1 MNRRP
6 IRNVVLLAGLAGLTA
21 CAGTPNRSAG
31 PLHARDSAAVP
42 TQGYYKVGAP
52 YEIDGVTYVPAV
64 DYNYDETGIA
74 SWYGPDFHGKIT
86 ANGELYDMNQVTAAH
101 KTLPMPCLVRVT
113 NLDNGRQII
122 VRVNDRGPYAR
133 GRILDMSRRGAQ
145 LLGYE
150 KTGTAK
156 VRVQIMAKE
165 SMIMA
170 EAAKQGRMSVDIA
183 GLDPDQAP
191 PLPEGTPGYTRPGP
205 IATALPPAP
214 QLQPNVTPPSYRNPP
229 PQVAELAPPQY
240 TPAPAYAQTPS
251 GRVQYTEQQRL
262 ALEQRIAEEPATP
275 SVATVSEKALIQ
287 QQLPKDPGVRGSDVA
302 GRFLPAPQIVAYQKV
317 KPSGIYIQAG
327 AFGVAENAQ
336 RLQAKL
342 AGVGKTDVSQAMV
355 DGKTFYRVRVG
366 PIANVDQAD
375 AMLNRVVAAGAN
387 GAKIVVN

>member
-1 MNRRP
+1 LRHAPAVTRTTALALVAG
-6 IRNVVLLAGLAGLTA
+6 IALLAG
-21 CAGTPNRSAG
+21 CASG
-31 PLHARDSAAVP
+31 PKGPTLSQRAARPAQ
-42 TQGYYKVGAP
+42 QGYYKIGQP
-52 YEIDGVTYVPAV
+52 YEIDGVTYTPAE

-113 NLDNGRQII
+113 NLDNGRTIV

-133 GRILDMSRRGAQ
+133 GRVLDMSRRGAQ

-165 SMIMA
+165 SMILA
-170 EAAKQGRMSVDIA
+170 QAAKQGQMSVDIA

-191 PLPEGTPGYTRPGP
+191 PLPEGTPGYTRAGP
-205 IATALPPAP
+205 IFNAPPPAP
-214 QLQPNVTPPSYRNPP
+214 QYQPSVPLPAYRNPQVAQQQLPP
-229 PQVAELAPPQY
+229 PQQYAQPQFAQPQY
-240 TPAPAYAQTPS
+240 PQPRYIPPSAQQP
-251 GRVQYTEQQRL
+251 V
-262 ALEQRIAEEPATP
+262 AP
-275 SVATVSEKALIQ
+275 SVALVNEKALIQ
-287 QQLPKDPGVRGSDVA
+287 QELPKDMLKGSDVG
-302 GRFLPAPQIVAYQKV
+302 GRFLPAPQIASYQKV

-336 RLQAKL
+336 RLQTRL
-342 AGVGKTDVSQAMV
+342 AGVGKTDISQAIV

-366 PIANVDQAD
+366 PVANVDLAD
-375 AMLNRVVAAGAN
+375 RLLARVVAAGAN

>member
-1 MNRRP
+1 LRAAP
-6 IRNVVLLAGLAGLTA
+6 AIALVAGLGLLAG
-21 CAGTPNRSAG
+21 CAGG
-31 PLHARDSAAVP
+31 PKGPTLSQRAAAP
-42 TQGYYKVGAP
+42 AQQGYYKIGRP
-52 YEIDGVTYVPAV
+52 YEIDGVTYTPAE

-113 NLDNGRQII
+113 NLDNGRTIV

-133 GRILDMSRRGAQ
+133 GRVLDMSRRGAQ

-165 SMIMA
+165 SMILA
-170 EAAKQGRMSVDIA
+170 QAAKQGQMSVDIA

-191 PLPEGTPGYTRPGP
+191 PLPEGTPGYTRAGP
-205 IATALPPAP
+205 IFNAPPPAP
-214 QLQPNVTPPSYRNPP
+214 QYQPSVPLPAYRNP
-229 PQVAELAPPQY
+229 QVAQQQLPPPPQY
-240 TPAPAYAQTPS
+240 AQPQLTQPQYPQPRYVPPS
-251 GRVQYTEQQRL
+251 AQQPV
-262 ALEQRIAEEPATP
+262 AP
-275 SVATVSEKALIQ
+275 SVALVNEKALIQ
-287 QQLPKDPGVRGSDVA
+287 QQLPKDTIKGSDVG
-302 GRFLPAPQIVAYQKV
+302 GRFLPAPQIASYQKV
-317 KPSGIYIQAG
+317 RPSGIYIQAG

-336 RLQAKL
+336 RLQTKL
-342 AGVGKTDVSQAMV
+342 AGVGKSDISQAIV

-366 PIANVDQAD
+366 PVANVDLAD
-375 AMLNRVVAAGAN
+375 RLLARVVAAGAN

>member
-1 MNRRP
+1 LRHAPAVTRTTALALVAG
-6 IRNVVLLAGLAGLTA
+6 IALLAG
-21 CAGTPNRSAG
+21 CASG
-31 PLHARDSAAVP
+31 PKGPTLSQRAARPAQ
-42 TQGYYKVGAP
+42 QGYYKIGQP
-52 YEIDGVTYVPAV
+52 YEIDGVTYTPAE

-113 NLDNGRQII
+113 NLDNGRTIV

-133 GRILDMSRRGAQ
+133 GRVLDMSRRGAQ

-165 SMIMA
+165 SMILA
-170 EAAKQGRMSVDIA
+170 QAAKQGQMSVDIA

-191 PLPEGTPGYTRPGP
+191 PLPEGTPGYTRAGP
-205 IATALPPAP
+205 IFNAP
-214 QLQPNVTPPSYRNPP
+214 LAQQQLPP
-229 PQVAELAPPQY
+229 PQQYAQPQFAQPQY
-240 TPAPAYAQTPS
+240 PQPRYIPPSAQQP
-251 GRVQYTEQQRL
+251 V
-262 ALEQRIAEEPATP
+262 AP
-275 SVATVSEKALIQ
+275 SVALVNEKALIQ
-287 QQLPKDPGVRGSDVA
+287 QELPKDMLKGSDVG
-302 GRFLPAPQIVAYQKV
+302 GRFLPAPQIASYQKV

-336 RLQAKL
+336 RLQTRL
-342 AGVGKTDVSQAMV
+342 AGVGKTDISQAIV

-366 PIANVDQAD
+366 PVANVDLAD
-375 AMLNRVVAAGAN
+375 RLLARVVAAGAN

>member
-1 MNRRP
+1 MHA
-6 IRNVVLLAGLAGLTA
+6 VDFVFMAVLLSSMAALSA
-21 CAGTPNRSAG
+21 CGGGSGGGG
-31 PLHARDSAAVP
+31 PLHARESARVP
-42 TQGYYKVGAP
+42 QQGYYKIGQP
-52 YEIDGVTYVPAV
+52 YEIDGVTYVPAE

-113 NLDNGRQII
+113 NLDNGRTIV

-165 SMIMA
+165 SMILA
-170 EAAKQGRMSVDIA
+170 QAAKQGQMSVDIA
-183 GLDPDQAP
+183 GIDPDQPP
-191 PLPEGTPGYTRPGP
+191 PLPSTTPTYTRQGAV
-205 IATALPPAP
+205 ATALPPTP
-214 QLQPNVTPPSYRNPP
+214 QYQPTQPQPTYRNP
-229 PQVAELAPPQY
+229 QVAQQTLAPPPQY
-240 TPAPAYAQTPS
+240 T
-251 GRVQYTEQQRL
+251 QQ
-262 ALEQRIAEEPATP
+262 PVTP
-275 SVATVSEKALIQ
+275 SVALVDEKALIREE
-287 QQLPKDPGVRGSDVA
+287 LPKDTVKGSDVG
-302 GRFLPAPQIVAYQKV
+302 GRFLPAPQIASYQKV

-336 RLQAKL
+336 RLQTKL
-342 AGVGKTDVSQAMV
+342 AGIGKTDVSQAIV

-366 PIANVDQAD
+366 PVANVDEAD
-375 AMLNRVVAAGAN
+375 RLLNRVVAAGAN

>member
-1 MNRRP
+1 MSAAH
-6 IRNVVLLAGLAGLTA
+6 IRAILLLTGIAGLSA
-21 CAGTPNRSAG
+21 CAGGPNRAAG
-31 PLHARDSAAVP
+31 PLHARDSAAVQ

-229 PQVAELAPPQY
+229 PEIAQLPP
-240 TPAPAYAQTPS
+240 TPRPLPS
-251 GRVQYTEQQRL
+251 QSGTVQYTEQQRL
-262 ALEQRIAEEPATP
+262 MLEQRIAEEPATP
-275 SVATVSEKALIQ
+275 SVALVSEKALIQ
-287 QQLPKDPGVRGSDVA
+287 QDEAKGQMVKGTDVG
-302 GRFLPAPQIVAYQKV
+302 GRFLPAPQIAAYQKV

-342 AGVGKTDVSQAMV
+342 AGVGKTDVSQATI
-355 DGKTFYRVRVG
+355 DGKTFYRVRIG
-366 PIANVDQAD
+366 PVASVDQAD
-375 AMLNRVVAAGAN
+375 ALLNRVVAAGAN